1 MKMAITIGLFIILIL
16 LLGRTEIC
24 LSPFSIRMEGW
35 MKALGWVL
43 IFVGAM
49 FVSEDVRQQGY
60 KKAIE
65 DVVKFAEEQKEGEW
79 NSEKQEDGS
88 QL

>member
-24 LSPFSIRMEGW
+24 LSPFSVRMEGW
-35 MKALGWVL
+35 MNALGWVL

-49 FVSEDVRQQGY
+49 FVSEDARQQGY
-60 KKAIE
+60 QQALN
-65 DVVKFAEEQKEGEW
+65 DVYKMMVEQKEKTGDE
-79 NSEKQEDGS
+79 
-88 QL
+88 L